1 MRDNDTIVLE
11 GLYGNV
17 KNGLSQGMTLEDIAR
32 KHDSKGYYDIKDM
45 VGLLQKEL
53 NRGIEVEKEH
63 TSSEE
68 EARKIAMDHLVEDP
82 NYYTKLLRAGL

>member
-11 GLYGNV
+11 NIYGNV
-17 KNGLSQGMTLEDIAR
+17 KNGLSQNMTLEDIAR

-45 VGLLQKEL
+45 VSLLQQEL
-53 NRGIEVEKEH
+53 NKGIEVEKEH

-68 EARKIAMDHLVEDP
+68 EARKIAMDHLVENP
-82 NYYTKLLRAGL
+82 KYYSRLQQIGL

>member
-32 KHDSKGYYDIKDM
+32 KHKVDP
-45 VGLLQKEL
+45 LLIQKEL
-53 NRGIEVEKEH
+53 IKGIEVEKEH

-68 EARKIAMDHLVEDP
+68 EARKIAMDHLVETPD
-82 NYYTKLLRAGL
+82 YYSRLLKMRL

>member
-17 KNGLSQGMTLEDIAR
+17 MNGLSQGMTLEDIAQ
-32 KHDSKGYYDIKDM
+32 KHKVDP
-45 VGLLQKEL
+45 LLIQKEL
-53 NRGIEVEKEH
+53 IKGIEVEKEH

-68 EARKIAMDHLVEDP
+68 EARKIAMDHLAETPD
-82 NYYTKLLRAGL
+82 YYSRLLRAGL

>member
-17 KNGLSQGMTLEDIAR
+17 KNGLSQGMTLEDIAK
-32 KHDSKGYYDIKDM
+32 KHKTDLPS
-45 VGLLQKEL
+45 LQKEL
-53 NRGIEVEKEH
+53 IKGIEVEKEH

-68 EARKIAMDHLVEDP
+68 EARKIAMDHLVETPD
-82 NYYTKLLRAGL
+82 YYSRLLRAGL